1 MKKIILFTLISVLTF
16 GACSKDDN
24 NDTPSTSKIESITLD
39 QTNLTLETT
48 DVVKL
53 TASILPADIKNETLT
68 WTSSDNGVASVD
80 QDGTVN
86 ANNIGKAIIVVKS
99 NNNKTATCT
108 ITVTQKPIPITSI
121 KLDPENITI
130 HIGEY
135 FMLKATALPE
145 NHTEGNI
152 GLSVPDMNT
161 VTIDNSGK
169 ITGVAVGEVD
179 LTVYNKTETVKAKC
193 HVTVIK

>member
-1 MKKIILFTLISVLTF
+1 MKKLILFTLISVLTF
-16 GACSKDDN
+16 GACSKDD
-24 NDTPSTSKIESITLD
+24 DTPSTTEIESIKLE
-39 QTNLTLETT
+39 QSNLAIETT

-53 TASILPADIKNETLT
+53 TASILPIELKNETLT
-68 WTSSDNGVASVD
+68 WTSSDSGIASVD
-80 QDGTVN
+80 QNGTVT
-86 ANNIGKAIIVVKS
+86 AFNIGKALIVVKS
-99 NNNKTATCT
+99 SNNITATCT

-121 KLDPENITI
+121 KLNPEKITL

-145 NHTEGNI
+145 DHTEGNI

-161 VTIDNSGK
+161 VSIDNAGK
-169 ITGVAVGEVD
+169 ITGIAVGEVD

-193 HVTVIK
+193 HVTVIE